1 MTFDLLLKG
10 GHLIDPANDIDAA
23 RDLAITAGKVAAV
36 DTDIPAVSAGQVID
50 VSGLV
55 VTPGFVDIHTHMFAT
70 SGFRNAWAGDRSI
83 LPDGFS
89 FRRIPW
95 W

>member
-36 DTDIPAVSAGQVID
+36 DTDIPAVSAGQ
-50 VSGLV
+50 
-55 VTPGFVDIHTHMFAT
+55 TPGP
-70 SGFRNAWAGDRSI
+70 SGKS
-83 LPDGFS
+83 
-89 FRRIPW
+89 
-95 W
+95 